1 MKLNQTLF
9 SEYQKIMTTTSLR
22 AGYQQIWAFM
32 HDLFCA
38 LKKMMPDHD
47 FHPRIIENR
56 LIFIYFQFTDQKLKK
71 AGLKIQIV
79 FVHSTCL
86 FEIWMSGYN
95 RKIQHR
101 YYDLI
106 SFNQCPFEI
115 CQDPKHDDFIAKIK
129 LNHIFDLPIED
140 VIQQI
145 KVCEHYFLNIEQEK
159 KHGI

>member
-56 LIFIYFQFTDQKLKK
+56 LNFIYFQFTDQKLKK

-79 FVHSTCL
+79 FVHSTCYL
-86 FEIWMSGYN
+86 KSGCQGITE
-95 RKIQHR
+95 K
-101 YYDLI
+101 
-106 SFNQCPFEI
+106 FNVAI
-115 CQDPKHDDFIAKIK
+115 MI
-129 LNHIFDLPIED
+129 
-140 VIQQI
+140 
-145 KVCEHYFLNIEQEK
+145 
-159 KHGI
+159 